1 MGQFSSTRSGPPPE
15 ALLHRA
21 CRLGASFSN
30 CTAYENEV
38 LAAGASGDLAYTV
51 AFEHAT
57 VSINGATP

>member
-1 MGQFSSTRSGPPPE
+1 
-15 ALLHRA
+15 LLHRA

-51 AFEHAT
+51 AFEHT
-57 VSINGATP
+57 IVSINGATP